1 MSLEMTPQ
9 ICTDIEKILGVYK
22 MKTTVLVSIYI
33 TAETV
38 MDQG

>member
-9 ICTDIEKILGVYK
+9 VRTDIEKILGVCK
-22 MKTTVLVSIYI
+22 MKTSVLLSLYI
-33 TAETV
+33 TAETI